1 VIRAQNQPFVIDS
14 DDVKLECSG
23 PPEYTDTN
31 KKKKKTFRL
40 SAIKGV
46 TIHYAAENIGPD
58 PENYY
63 KGACLGLYTEKEH
76 KLVASTFS
84 GKNGIFDFENIPDGN
99 YRLIIT
105 TGFTNAANIPIQLE
119 KSKSKSRQKKIMVYL
134 IGNNFAEDSYAKL
147 K

>member
-1 VIRAQNQPFVIDS
+1 MIRAQDEIFVIDP
-14 DDVKLECSG
+14 DYVKLECTN

-31 KKKKKTFRL
+31 KKEKKALRV

-46 TIHYAAENIGPD
+46 TILYAAENIGPD
-58 PENYY
+58 PKGFY
-63 KGACLGLYTEKEH
+63 KGACIAVYTENEH
-76 KLVASTFS
+76 KLVAATFS
-84 GKNGIFDFENIPDGN
+84 GENGIFGFESIPAGN

-105 TGFTNAANIPIQLE
+105 TGFVNAANIPIQIVE
-119 KSKSKSRQKKIMVYL
+119 SKTRNRQKKIMVYM